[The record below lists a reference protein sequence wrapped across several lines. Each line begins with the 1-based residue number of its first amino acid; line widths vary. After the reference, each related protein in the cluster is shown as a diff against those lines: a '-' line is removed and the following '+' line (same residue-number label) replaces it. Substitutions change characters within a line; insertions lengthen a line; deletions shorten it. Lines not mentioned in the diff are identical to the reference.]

1 MSAEQFAISNE
12 VIKNHIHFIRGRRVM
27 LDSDLAKVYGVSTA
41 RLNQQVR
48 RNVKKF
54 PSDFVFSLTT
64 EEFERLMLQNATSKK
79 GRGGRRKLPFVFTE
93 HGAVMA
99 ATILSSS
106 KAMAMSVYVVR
117 AFIKLREMLVEN
129 RDLAKKLETLE
140 RKLTSRLDI
149 HEETILHIL
158 EEIKKLM
165 TEPPVAPVPEKPKRQ
180 IGFQNERALK
190 H

>member
-1 MSAEQFAISNE
+1 MPAERSVVPKE
-12 VIKNHIHFIRGRRVM
+12 VTENRIYFIRGRRVM

-48 RNVKKF
+48 RNLKKF
-54 PSDFVFSLTT
+54 PSDFMFSLTA

-79 GRGGRRKLPFVFTE
+79 GRGGRRKLPLVFTE

-99 ATILSSS
+99 ATILSSA
-106 KAMAMSVYVVR
+106 KAIAMSVYVVR
-117 AFIKLREMLVEN
+117 AFIKLREMLAEN
-129 RDLAKKLETLE
+129 RELAKKLEALE
-140 RKLTSRLDI
+140 RKLSSRLDV

-165 TEPPVAPVPEKPKRQ
+165 TEPPAATEKPKRQ
-180 IGFQNERALK
+180 IGFHNERAIK